1 MNINLENRVAL
12 VTGAS
17 RGIGSAIA
25 RTLGLCGATVI
36 GTATSAAGTR
46 KIEQMFSD
54 NKINGTAG
62 ILDVSS
68 PQSIE
73 TFFNQLAENKLTPV
87 ILVNNAGITRDNL
100 MLRMKDDEW
109 LDVIET
115 NLNSVFRVTRV
126 CLKGMLKARFGRII
140 NITSVVALSGNPG
153 QVNYSAAKAGMIGF
167 TKSLARE
174 VGSRGITV
182 NAVAPGFIVTDMTSE
197 LSEENKNA
205 MNKQTALGR
214 FGEAIEV
221 AETVAF
227 LASDSAGYITGET
240 INVNGGLYM
249 A

>member
-1 MNINLENRVAL
+1 MNIQLENKVAL

-17 RGIGSAIA
+17 RGIGAAIA
-25 RTLGLCGATVI
+25 LTLGKCGATVI
-36 GTATSAAGTR
+36 GTATSAAGVE
-46 KIEQMFSD
+46 KIKQTFKA
-54 NKINGTAG
+54 NNINGTAAV
-62 ILDVSS
+62 LDVANQ
-68 PQSIE
+68 QSVDD
-73 TFFNQLAENKLTPV
+73 FFNQLAAANQTPI

-115 NLNSVFRVTRV
+115 NLNSVFRVTRA
-126 CLKGMLKARFGRII
+126 CLKGMVKARFGRII

-182 NAVAPGFIVTDMTSE
+182 NAVAPGLIVTDMTSE
-197 LSEENKNA
+197 LTEEHRNS
-205 MNKQTALGR
+205 MSKQTALGR
-214 FGEAIEV
+214 FGEVKEIAD
-221 AETVAF
+221 TVAF
-227 LASDSAGYITGET
+227 LASDSAAYITGET

>member
-1 MNINLENRVAL
+1 MKINLDNRVAL

-17 RGIGSAIA
+17 RGIGYAIA

-36 GTATSAAGTR
+36 GTATSTAGTQ
-46 KIEQMFSD
+46 KIEQMFRD
-54 NKINGTAG
+54 NNIKGTAAV
-62 ILDVSS
+62 LDVAS
-68 PQSIE
+68 PQSVKDY
-73 TFFNQLAENKLTPV
+73 FNQLAKDSLSPV

-100 MLRMKDDEW
+100 MLRMKDVEW
-109 LDVIET
+109 TDVIET
-115 NLNSVFRVTRV
+115 NLNSVFRVTRA
-126 CLKGMLKARFGRII
+126 CLKGMLKARYGRII

-197 LSEENKNA
+197 LSEKNRNA

-249 A
+249 S